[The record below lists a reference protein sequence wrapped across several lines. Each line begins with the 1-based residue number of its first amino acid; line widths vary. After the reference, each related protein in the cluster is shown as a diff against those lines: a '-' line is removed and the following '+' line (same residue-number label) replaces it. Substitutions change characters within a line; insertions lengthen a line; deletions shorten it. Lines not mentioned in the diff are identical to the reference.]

1 MAAEPPEA
9 KPEAKGEGKPEGKAK
24 GEGKPKGEKG
34 EGKPKGEGQAQGRG
48 QTPGPRRNNACQT
61 ATQRDEPG
69 LPARNRQW
77 RVSDETRATP
87 IRGQR
92 AGRFRREDSPER
104 LRGQG
109 RPAVQLQRTR
119 RRRRSPRPGLLRLRQ
134 GQRGAARPS
143 KRRSRRARATS
154 SGPKKIS
161 LRGNTIP
168 HRVIGKYGA
177 SRVILVP
184 AGPGTG
190 VKAGPG
196 VREVLQ
202 ACGITNILTKVH
214 GSTNPLNLVKATIH
228 GLLQL
233 RTKEEVVRLRGVA
246 I

>member
-1 MAAEPPEA
+1 VAYGYGKANEVPPAVEKA
-9 KPEAKGEGKPEGKAK
+9 IKEGEG
-24 GEGKPKGEKG
+24 
-34 EGKPKGEGQAQGRG
+34 
-48 QTPGPRRNNACQT
+48 N
-61 ATQRDEPG
+61 
-69 LPARNRQW
+69 
-77 RVSDETRATP
+77 V
-87 IRGQR
+87 
-92 AGRFRREDSPER
+92 
-104 LRGQG
+104 
-109 RPAVQLQRTR
+109 QRT
-119 RRRRSPRPGLLRLRQ
+119 
-134 GQRGAARPS
+134 
-143 KRRSRRARATS
+143 
-154 SGPKKIS
+154 KKIS

-177 SRVILVP
+177 SRVIMIP

-214 GSTNPLNLVKATIH
+214 GSTNPLNLVKATIQ